1 MFKNKKAIYGLVG
14 FLVVLAILS
23 FTFNNLSN
31 NKQTAFARQAD
42 VILTAPAGVPN
53 NSTTP
58 VSVYF
63 SYGNPNGDLDIV
75 NAIASL
81 SLSNSNFTIVPSSI
95 QDLYF
100 GSPLRSDAQNPPAQ
114 PTCNSSYTGPV
125 YALSSSLATTSSM
138 TYGLQ
143 SARNSSAASGT
154 ATAGPLPSGANGLR
168 EKATGCIK
176 VDFLVTPNVSGGSTT
191 VVTFDEDSTLS
202 VSYQENRRPGRQIVT
217 LSAVGPLSTANTT
230 ATAGTATSTAT
241 SGTATSTSGTAT
253 STAGTATSTATA
265 GTATST
271 ATSGTATSTATSGT
285 ATATSGTATSTAGTA
300 TSTATSGTAT
310 STATS
315 TAGTATATATSGTA
329 TSTAT
334 AGTATSTATS
344 GTATS
349 TSTTTSG
356 TATSTSTSGTATSTA
371 TTGATTGAT
380 TSATTATSSGTGT
393 TTTPR
398 TGGNSIV
405 LSILGISAAMISG
418 IAFYYSRK
426 SKLSKKINISK

>member
-1 MFKNKKAIYGLVG
+1 LGSIVLVVKKILNFTILVLYRIIRENKNKNMFKNKKAIYGAAG

-31 NKQTAFARQAD
+31 NRQTAFARQAD
-42 VILTAPAGVPN
+42 VILTPPPNVPN

-58 VSVYF
+58 VSVFF

-100 GSPLRSDAQNPPAQ
+100 GSPLRTDAQNPPAQ

-125 YALSSSLATTSSM
+125 YALSSSLATTTSM

-154 ATAGPLPSGANGLR
+154 ATAGPLPGGINGLR

-176 VDFLVTPNVSGGSTT
+176 VDFLVTPNVANASTT
-191 VVTFDEDSTLS
+191 VITFDEDSTLS
-202 VSYQENRRPGRQIVT
+202 TSYQENRRPGRQIVT
-217 LSAVGPLSTANTT
+217 LTATATVSTANTT
-230 ATAGTATSTAT
+230 STAGTSTSTAT
-241 SGTATSTSGTAT
+241 SGTATATSGTA
-253 STAGTATSTATA
+253 TATSTATA

-271 ATSGTATSTATSGT
+271 ATSGTATATSGT

-310 STATS
+310 A
-315 TAGTATATATSGTA
+315 
-329 TSTAT
+329 TAT
-334 AGTATSTATS
+334 AGTT
-344 GTATS
+344 TATS
-349 TSTTTSG
+349 TSTAG
-356 TATSTSTSGTATSTA
+356 TSTSGTATA
-371 TTGATTGAT
+371 TTG
-380 TSATTATSSGTGT
+380 ATTATSSGTGT
-393 TTTPR
+393 TITPR

-405 LSILGISAAMISG
+405 LSILGISAAMICG
-418 IAFYYSRK
+418 VAFYYSRK

>member
-1 MFKNKKAIYGLVG
+1 MFKNKKAMYGLAG
-14 FLVVLAILS
+14 FLSVLAILS
-23 FTFNNLSN
+23 FAFNNLSN
-31 NKQTAFARQAD
+31 DNQIAFARQAD
-42 VILTAPAGVPN
+42 VILTAPAAVPF

-58 VSVYF
+58 VTVYF

-75 NAIASL
+75 NAIATL

-143 SARNSSAASGT
+143 SARNSSGASGT
-154 ATAGPLPSGANGLR
+154 ATAGPLPGGANGLR

-176 VDFLVTPNVSGGSTT
+176 VDFLVAQNLATDSTT

-202 VSYQENRRPGRQIVT
+202 TSYQENRRPGRQIVT
-217 LSAVGPLSTANTT
+217 LSGLAGIVSTANT
-230 ATAGTATSTAT
+230 
-241 SGTATSTSGTAT
+241 T
-253 STAGTATSTATA
+253 STAGTATSTTTA